1 MVRGLDALICRTGN
15 LKGTVSFFR
24 AVGIP
29 LEERKKPQEP
39 VHYECRVGGIR
50 LAVYEA
56 AEGQAPD
63 PKQAGATLIGFTVD
77 SLDKAFLAAKAA
89 GGRVM
94 MEPEDGPDGRRA
106 VVLDLDGR
114 PVEFR
119 QPAEG

>member
-1 MVRGLDALICRTGN
+1 MVHGLDALILRTGD
-15 LKGTVSFFR
+15 LRGTVSFYR
-24 AVGIP
+24 AIGIP
-29 LEERKKPQEP
+29 LEEQRKPREP
-39 VHYECRVGGIR
+39 VHYECQSGPIR

-63 PKQAGATLIGFTVD
+63 TSQAGATLIGFRVD

-94 MEPEDGPDGRRA
+94 MEPEDSPEGRRA

-119 QPAEG
+119 QAAPA